1 MTSQVLF
8 DRLAYVDRLK
18 AASFTEQQARGAADA
33 LGEALTETVATKS
46 DLKDLRSELQAEMK
60 SGFMQ
65 VDARFT
71 QVDARFAQVAA
82 QIAESKASLIQWIVA
97 IAIGTC
103 TIGAAVAGFIIKH
116 VP

>member
-33 LGEALTETVATKS
+33 LGDALTETVATKA
-46 DLKDLRSELQAEMK
+46 DITQLDAKI
-60 SGFMQ
+60 
-65 VDARFT
+65 DARFA
-71 QVDARFAQVAA
+71 QVDARFAQVTA

-116 VP
+116 V

>member
-8 DRLAYVDRLK
+8 DRLAYVDRMK

-46 DLKDLRSELQAEMK
+46 DLKDHRTELQAEMK
-60 SGFMQ
+60 TG
-65 VDARFT
+65 
-71 QVDARFAQVAA
+71 FAQVAT
-82 QIAESKASLIQWIVA
+82 QIAESKAALIQWIVGVA
-97 IAIGTC
+97 IATC
-103 TIGAAVAGFIIKH
+103 TVGAAVAGFIIKH